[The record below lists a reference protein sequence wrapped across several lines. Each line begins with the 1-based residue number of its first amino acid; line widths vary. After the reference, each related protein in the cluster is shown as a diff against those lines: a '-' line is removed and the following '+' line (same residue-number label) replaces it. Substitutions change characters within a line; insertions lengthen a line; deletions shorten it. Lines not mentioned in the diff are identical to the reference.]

1 MSTERAEILRA
12 LADAVINMDD
22 EAAPRLAAEALQA
35 GIDAYDAI
43 QEGLAVGMAVVSK
56 KYEDQEYFVPEILL
70 CSDAMYAAL
79 EVLRPHLAPERRA
92 ATGKIVIGVIEGD
105 THDIGKNV
113 VKMMQEGAGLE
124 VLDLGRDVPPARFV
138 DEAERIG
145 ADLIALSTLMSTTM
159 HGMGRVIEILEERG
173 LRDKYRVI
181 IGGGPVNAAFA
192 QSIGADA
199 FGKDAA
205 EAVALARRLLA

>member
-1 MSTERAEILRA
+1 MSQQRAEILRS
-12 LADAVINMDD
+12 
-22 EAAPRLAAEALQA
+22 LAAEALQS

-43 QEGLAVGMAVVSK
+43 QEGLAVGMAVVSD

-79 EVLRPHLAPERRA
+79 DVLRPHLAAERREA
-92 ATGKIVIGVIEGD
+92 AGKIVIGVIEGD
-105 THDIGKNV
+105 THDIGKNI
-113 VKMMQEGAGLE
+113 VKMMEEGAGLE

-145 ADLIALSTLMSTTM
+145 ADLIAVSTLMSTTM
-159 HGMGRVIEILEERG
+159 HGMGRVIEILKERG
-173 LRDKYRVI
+173 LRDKYRVL

-199 FGKDAA
+199 FGKDAG
-205 EAVALARRLLA
+205 EAVAIARRLLGGE